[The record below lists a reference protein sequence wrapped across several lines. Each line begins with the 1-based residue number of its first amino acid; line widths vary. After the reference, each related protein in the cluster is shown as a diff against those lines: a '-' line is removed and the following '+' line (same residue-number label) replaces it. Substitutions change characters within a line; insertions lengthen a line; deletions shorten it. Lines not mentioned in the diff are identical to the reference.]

1 MKARLEA
8 ARYLTWK
15 ACDYFDRTGGAGT
28 EIAVLTKIFSSEAAV
43 QVSKEPDAG
52 SCVQVAVSWPGSRI
66 SHGRVCHDPR
76 LPGHVCHNPRTTG
89 AGPRGMGATTPV
101 YRGMCATTPKRVAPP
116 GACSPL
122 RVTP

>member
-43 QVSKEPDAG
+43 QVVCDAI
-52 SCVQVAVSWPGSRI
+52 V
-66 SHGRVCHDPR
+66 R
-76 LPGHVCHNPRTTG
+76 LAG
-89 AGPRGMGATTPV
+89 AAW
-101 YRGMCATTPKRVAPP
+101 KSSPP
-116 GACSPL
+116 AGKPTRRCG
-122 RVTP
+122 